1 MSHTQTGSARRDA
14 ISLFSF
20 VVELSISQMNDCYS
34 LWEMWA
40 SKSDQSLVS
49 DVAALE
55 NGGNMFFKLVD
66 NNTRLIVLFNMNKI
80 TTVGR

>member
-49 DVAALE
+49 DVAVLGKGE
-55 NGGNMFFKLVD
+55 ICSSVDD

>member
-40 SKSDQSLVS
+40 SKIDQSLVS
-49 DVAALE
+49 DVAVLE
-55 NGGNMFFKLVD
+55 NGGNMFFKLTIKTQD
-66 NNTRLIVLFNMNKI
+66 
-80 TTVGR
+80 

>member
-40 SKSDQSLVS
+40 SKSDQSLVA

-55 NGGNMFFKLVD
+55 KGQICSSVDDKQHKTDRLV
-66 NNTRLIVLFNMNKI
+66 
-80 TTVGR
+80 